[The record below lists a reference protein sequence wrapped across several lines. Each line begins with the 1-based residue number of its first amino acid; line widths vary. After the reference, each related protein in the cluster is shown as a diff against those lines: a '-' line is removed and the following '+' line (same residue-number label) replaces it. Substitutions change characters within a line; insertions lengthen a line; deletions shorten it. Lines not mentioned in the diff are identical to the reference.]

1 MQDRYTAKGW
11 KKSWRSNTSH
21 NGEYRV
27 KRLVSS
33 LKIDFILANK
43 VSPYLAGRASMQAT
57 DRGKNMRYILS
68 VAQHVL
74 AGKLT
79 IRHAIYALRVRPVAV
94 ASKGQT
100 WIIDPTFEV

>member
-1 MQDRYTAKGW
+1 
-11 KKSWRSNTSH
+11 
-21 NGEYRV
+21 
-27 KRLVSS
+27 
-33 LKIDFILANK
+33 
-43 VSPYLAGRASMQAT
+43 
-57 DRGKNMRYILS
+57 MRYMLS

-79 IRHAIYALRVRPVAV
+79 IRHAVYALRDRPVAV

>member
-43 VSPYLAGRASMQAT
+43 VSPYLAGRASMRLVST
-57 DRGKNMRYILS
+57 GCGDRRSKQLIEEKICDTFSVLPNM
-68 VAQHVL
+68 
-74 AGKLT
+74 
-79 IRHAIYALRVRPVAV
+79 
-94 ASKGQT
+94 
-100 WIIDPTFEV
+100 F

>member
-1 MQDRYTAKGW
+1 MRQI
-11 KKSWRSNTSH
+11 
-21 NGEYRV
+21 V
-27 KRLVSS
+27 
-33 LKIDFILANK
+33 
-43 VSPYLAGRASMQAT
+43 
-57 DRGKNMRYILS
+57 RGKAMRYILS

-94 ASKGQT
+94 ASKGLT